1 MMTSSAVNTIRHQ
14 CCVVGGGPAGLM
26 LGYLLA
32 RAGIDVVVLEKHK
45 DFLRD
50 FRGDTIHPSTLEL
63 MKELGVLDEFLQRPH
78 QQLKHFKLKIAGESI
93 TIADFSKINAFCQY
107 IAFMPQWDFLD
118 FIADQA
124 NKYPSFHLLMECEAV
139 DIIEEDGKVSG
150 VKAKTSSGP
159 LNILADLTIGADGR
173 NSVLRNRAGFN
184 VQNIGAPMDVIW
196 MRVSKKPE
204 YSTEYLGH
212 VGQGSIL
219 ITLDRGDY
227 WQCAFVIPKGQF
239 EKFKE
244 HGIDYMRQKMVS
256 KMPSLKDSINEIQD
270 WNDCFLLTV
279 TVDRL
284 KKWWRPGFICIGDAA
299 HAMSPIGGVGINLAI
314 QDAVAAANELVPTLE
329 GGKDVESALAKIQ
342 KRREF
347 PTKMT
352 QNFQVFVQNRIISNV
367 INESDTES
375 IPFPLR
381 VLQTV
386 TLLQRLPA
394 HVIGL
399 GIRQEHIQT
408 PDIKN
413 VKH

>member
-1 MMTSSAVNTIRHQ
+1 MTSSAVNTIRHQ
-14 CCVVGGGPAGLM
+14 CCVVGGGPAGMM

>member
-1 MMTSSAVNTIRHQ
+1 M
-14 CCVVGGGPAGLM
+14 M

-78 QQLKHFKLKIAGESI
+78 QQLRYLKLKFAEESI
-93 TIADFSKINAFCQY
+93 TLADFSKINAFCQY
-107 IAFMPQWDFLD
+107 LAFMPQWDFLD
-118 FIADQA
+118 FIVDQA
-124 NKYPSFHLLMECEAV
+124 NKYPSFHLQMECEAV

-150 VKAKTSSGP
+150 VKAKTSLGP
-159 LNILADLTIGADGR
+159 LNVLADLTIGADGR
-173 NSVLRNRAGFN
+173 NSVLRNRAGLN

-196 MRVSKKPE
+196 MRVSKQPE
-204 YSTEYLGH
+204 YSVEYLGH
-212 VGQGSIL
+212 FGQGSIL
-219 ITLDRGDY
+219 ITIDRGDY

-244 HGIDYMRQKMVS
+244 HGIDYLRQKMVS

-279 TVDRL
+279 AVDRL

-314 QDAVAAANELVPTLE
+314 QDAVATANELVPTLK
-329 GGKDVESALAKIQ
+329 GGNDVESALAKIQ

-381 VLQTV
+381 VLQTI
-386 TLLQRLPA
+386 TLLQRLLS

-399 GIRQEHIQT
+399 GIRQEHIHT

>member
-1 MMTSSAVNTIRHQ
+1 MTSSAVNTIRHQ

-173 NSVLRNRAGFN
+173 NSVLRNRAGCN

-256 KMPSLKDSINEIQD
+256 KCLRSR
-270 WNDCFLLTV
+270 TV
-279 TVDRL
+279 
-284 KKWWRPGFICIGDAA
+284 
-299 HAMSPIGGVGINLAI
+299 S
-314 QDAVAAANELVPTLE
+314 
-329 GGKDVESALAKIQ
+329 
-342 KRREF
+342 
-347 PTKMT
+347 TKYKTGM
-352 QNFQVFVQNRIISNV
+352 IASC
-367 INESDTES
+367 
-375 IPFPLR
+375 LR
-381 VLQTV
+381 
-386 TLLQRLPA
+386 
-394 HVIGL
+394 
-399 GIRQEHIQT
+399 
-408 PDIKN
+408 
-413 VKH
+413 

>member
-1 MMTSSAVNTIRHQ
+1 
-14 CCVVGGGPAGLM
+14 
-26 LGYLLA
+26 
-32 RAGIDVVVLEKHK
+32 
-45 DFLRD
+45 
-50 FRGDTIHPSTLEL
+50 
-63 MKELGVLDEFLQRPH
+63 
-78 QQLKHFKLKIAGESI
+78 
-93 TIADFSKINAFCQY
+93 
-107 IAFMPQWDFLD
+107 
-118 FIADQA
+118 
-124 NKYPSFHLLMECEAV
+124 MECEAV

-159 LNILADLTIGADGR
+159 LNILADLMIGADGR

-244 HGIDYMRQKMVS
+244 HVIDYMRQKMVS
-256 KMPSLKDSINEIQD
+256 KKPSLKDSINEIQD

-386 TLLQRLPA
+386 TMLQRLPA

>member
-1 MMTSSAVNTIRHQ
+1 MTSKVTKTIQHQ
-14 CCVVGGGPAGLM
+14 CCIVGGGPAGMM

-32 RAGIDVVVLEKHK
+32 RADVDVIVIEKHR

-78 QQLKHFKLKIAGESI
+78 QKLKHLKLKIAGESI
-93 TIADFSKINAFCQY
+93 TLADFSKINAFCQY
-107 IAFMPQWDFLD
+107 LVFMPQWDFLD
-118 FIADQA
+118 FIAYQA
-124 NKYPSFHLLMECEAV
+124 NKYPSFHLIMECEAV
-139 DIIEEDGKVSG
+139 DLIEEHGKVSG
-150 VKAKTSSGP
+150 VKAKTSSG
-159 LNILADLTIGADGR
+159 LVNILTDLTISADGR
-173 NSVLRNRAGFN
+173 KSVLRDKAGFN
-184 VQNIGAPMDVIW
+184 IQNIGAPMDVIW
-196 MRVSKKPE
+196 VRVSKKPE

-212 VGQGSIL
+212 FGQGSIL
-219 ITLDRGDY
+219 ITIDRGDY

-244 HGIDYMRQKMVS
+244 HGIDYLRQKMVS
-256 KMPSLKDSINEIQD
+256 KMPLLEDSINEIED
-270 WNDCFLLTV
+270 WDDCFLLTV
-279 TVDRL
+279 AVDRL
-284 KKWWRPGFICIGDAA
+284 KKWWRSGFMCIGDAA

-314 QDAVAAANELVPTLE
+314 QDAVAAANELVPALE
-329 GGKDVESALAKIQ
+329 GGGDVEAALEKIQ

-381 VLQTV
+381 VIQTIP
-386 TLLQRLPA
+386 LLRRLLA

-399 GIRQEHIQT
+399 GVRQEHIQT
-408 PDIKN
+408 PDMKYA
-413 VKH
+413 KP

>member
-1 MMTSSAVNTIRHQ
+1 MTSSAVNTIRHQ

-204 YSTEYLGH
+204 YSTEHLGH

-386 TLLQRLPA
+386 TMLQRLPA

>member
-1 MMTSSAVNTIRHQ
+1 MTSKLASTIRHQ
-14 CCVVGGGPAGLM
+14 CCIVGGGPAGM
-26 LGYLLA
+26 MSGYLLA

-63 MKELGVLDEFLQRPH
+63 MKELGLLDEFLQRPH
-78 QQLKHFKLKIAGESI
+78 QQLKQLKLKSAGESI
-93 TIADFSKINAFCQY
+93 TLADFTKIKAFCQY
-107 IAFMPQWDFLD
+107 IVFMPQWEFLD
-118 FIADQA
+118 FIAGQA
-124 NKYPSFHLLMECEAV
+124 SKYPSFHLLMECEAV
-139 DIIEEDGKVSG
+139 DLIEEDGKVSG
-150 VKAKTSSGP
+150 VKAKTSAG
-159 LNILADLTIGADGR
+159 LLIILANLTIGADGR
-173 NSVLRNRAGFN
+173 SSVLRNRAGFN
-184 VQNIGAPMDVIW
+184 VQNIGAPMDVLW
-196 MRVSKKPE
+196 MRVSKDPE
-204 YSTEYLGH
+204 DSTEYLGH
-212 VGQGSIL
+212 FGQGSIL
-219 ITLDRGDY
+219 VTIDRGDY

-244 HGIDYMRQKMVS
+244 HGIDYLRQRMVS
-256 KMPSLKDSINEIQD
+256 KMPSLKNNINEIQD
-270 WNDCFLLTV
+270 WDDCFLLTV
-279 TVDRL
+279 AVDRL

-314 QDAVAAANELVPTLE
+314 QDAVAAANELVPTLD

-352 QNFQVFVQNRIISNV
+352 QNFQVFVQNRIINEV
-367 INESDTES
+367 INETDTES

-381 VLQTV
+381 VIQSV
-386 TLLQRLPA
+386 TLLQKIPA

-408 PDIKN
+408 PDIKKVN
-413 VKH
+413 H

>member
-1 MMTSSAVNTIRHQ
+1 MTSSAVNTIRHQ

>member
-1 MMTSSAVNTIRHQ
+1 MTSSAVNTIRHQ

-284 KKWWRPGFICIGDAA
+284 KKWWRSGFICIGDAA

-386 TLLQRLPA
+386 TMLQRLPA

>member
-1 MMTSSAVNTIRHQ
+1 MTSSAVNTIRHQ

-386 TLLQRLPA
+386 TMLQRLPA